1 MEFVVI
7 GLVALV
13 SSLLTLFSGFGL
25 GTLLLPAFLFFFPA
39 PVAVAMTAIVHFM
52 NNLFKLGLMGKYADK
67 KVTLKFGLPAL
78 LASAGGAIL
87 LVFLADQP
95 VLYSWSVGSKLFEVT
110 ALNLAMAI
118 LMLFFALWEIIPAL
132 ANLTVSSRYLPV
144 GGLLSGFFGGLSG
157 HQGAFRSVF
166 LVRAGLTKEAF
177 IGTGVLIACIV
188 DVTRLGFYFNQFSSN
203 LFTDH
208 TGILLT
214 GIFSAFLGAWMGSK
228 AIKKVTLDSVKWIVA
243 ILLILISLLLGT
255 GII

>member
-78 LASAGGAIL
+78 LGSAGGAFL

-95 VLYSWSVGSKLFEVT
+95 VLYSWSAGSKLFEVT

-214 GIFSAFLGAWMGSK
+214 GIFSAFLGAWMGSR

-243 ILLILISLLLGT
+243 VLLILISLLLGT

>member
-95 VLYSWSVGSKLFEVT
+95 VLYSWSAGSKLFEVT

-118 LMLFFALWEIIPAL
+118 LMLFFALWEVIPAL